1 MLTRERLV
9 TVEQSQ
15 SQRGLG
21 GNMVV
26 GAVAGAGVG
35 LAGGIAALMSSPI
48 VEASVQMASVGSF
61 GMTLPLM
68 LASCLAGVGT
78 IAGAFLDLTKDTDR
92 SAS

>member
-1 MLTRERLV
+1 MLTRERLT
-9 TVEQSQ
+9 TVEQ

-26 GAVAGAGVG
+26 GAFAGAGVG

-48 VEASVQMASVGSF
+48 VEASVQMASAGSF
-61 GMTLPLM
+61 GITLPIM